1 MVLGTGLPSLPTKAL
16 ADPSGLLTGSR
27 RTPFITYVLSL
38 SPVSSTTPL
47 NLTSRMFLE
56 ITSPPFLKS
65 NKKERAAPLY
75 LKVLVIPAVQS
86 GFGLPRTCTTEALE
100 VTCPAPLPADVIK
113 RLPLASRLNGFP
125 TITPYGFPACN

>member
-27 RTPFITYVLSL
+27 RTPFITNVLSL

-56 ITSPPFLKS
+56 ITSPPFLMS
-65 NKKERAAPLY
+65 NKNERAAPLY
-75 LKVLVIPAVQS
+75 LKVLVMPAVHA
-86 GFGLPRTCTTEALE
+86 GLGLPKHYTTAALV
-100 VTCPAPLPADVIK
+100 VTC
-113 RLPLASRLNGFP
+113 
-125 TITPYGFPACN
+125 